1 MKYIEHKSKHIN
13 GAYLYAPEAPEEH
26 LPLVIWL
33 DGGMGREPHKDS
45 LGKLI
50 ADDVVVPDCLVLMP
64 CSAPGYNLSHMD
76 RTELWGLV
84 CLAERMYKI
93 ATVSIVGWSNGSD
106 AAANQVEI
114 FPDAFYRVCLIS
126 NYSGQWDKC
135 AENITADVRILLGA
149 REKSAAKNRK
159 WPIVDRLDD
168 CKLHRVE
175 PYDHMIG
182 AKIWTDD
189 RYCVLDW
196 LAGKFD
202 EIIKTGGDT
211 R

>member
-1 MKYIEHKSKHIN
+1 MIYIEHKSKHIK
-13 GAYLYAPEAPEEH
+13 GAYLYAPETPEEH

-33 DGGMGREPHKDS
+33 DGGMGRDPHKNS

-50 ADDVVVPDCLVLMP
+50 ADGVVVPDCLVLMP
-64 CSAPGYNLSHMD
+64 CSAPGYNLYHVEPA
-76 RTELWGLV
+76 ELWALV
-84 CLAERMYKI
+84 DEVKKLHSI
-93 ATVSIVGWSNGSD
+93 LGISIVGWSNGSD
-106 AAANQVEI
+106 AAAKQVAAYEWE
-114 FPDAFYRVCLIS
+114 FYRVCLIS

-159 WPIVDRLDD
+159 WPIVDRLGD
-168 CKLHRVE
+168 CKIYRVE

-196 LAGKFD
+196 LSGKSD
-202 EIIKTGGDT
+202 EIMKEG
-211 R
+211 